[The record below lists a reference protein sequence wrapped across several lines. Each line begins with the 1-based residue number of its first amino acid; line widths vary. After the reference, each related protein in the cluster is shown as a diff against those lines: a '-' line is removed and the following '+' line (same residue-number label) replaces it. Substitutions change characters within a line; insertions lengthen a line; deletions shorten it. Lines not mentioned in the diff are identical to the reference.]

1 MADNSTFIQWFKER
15 NVNVDLLE
23 ALLNASQNEV
33 AITNEE
39 VVGEVV
45 ENEENESDHCM
56 PVEFDID
63 NFLEAVRELP
73 SLWDVN
79 HPTYKDRLVKL
90 NAWKK
95 LALKFCKEEDF
106 LQKKFKNLKDTLKK
120 CLDKRNRMTRS
131 GAAASNLPKC
141 RFFDQMAFL
150 HEKSANKPTES
161 NVDIVPDFAS
171 PSFHSQHSIS
181 PLSPSV
187 SSCSSELILTENRKR
202 LSCTRPSIPK
212 KARIKNQND
221 ESLSQLSQSL
231 VECGKMLKKSME
243 DVEEDETTLFCRS
256 LTPIMKELP
265 IKENRRAMIKIKT
278 LLFNM
283 KYGEHEEI

>member
-1 MADNSTFIQWFKER
+1 MADNSNTFIEWFKER
-15 NVNVDLLE
+15 NVSVDLLE
-23 ALLNASQNEV
+23 ALINASQNQV

-39 VVGEVV
+39 VINEID
-45 ENEENESDHCM
+45 ENEENEN
-56 PVEFDID
+56 D
-63 NFLEAVRELP
+63 NFISTEFNIDHFIEAVRELP

-79 HPTYKDRLVKL
+79 HPTYKDRLVKV

-95 LALKFCKEEDF
+95 LALIFCKEEDL
-106 LQKKFKNLKDTLKK
+106 LQKKLKNLKDTLRK

-141 RFFDQMAFL
+141 KFFDQMTFL

-161 NVDIVPDFAS
+161 NVDIVPDVAS
-171 PSFHSQHSIS
+171 PSSFHSQCSFTKS
-181 PLSPSV
+181 SPST
-187 SSCSSELILTENRKR
+187 SSFSSELILTENRKR
-202 LSCTRPSIPK
+202 LSHTRSPIQK

-231 VECGKMLKKSME
+231 VECDKILKKSME
-243 DVEEDETTLFCRS
+243 DGEEDETTLFCRS
-256 LTPIMKELP
+256 LIPIMKELP

-283 KYGEHEEI
+283 K

>member
-1 MADNSTFIQWFKER
+1 MRTQIFFIARRKISLRKIVGSTSTFF
-15 NVNVDLLE
+15 VFF
-23 ALLNASQNEV
+23 SQNEV

-106 LQKKFKNLKDTLKK
+106 LQKKLKNLKDTLKK

-141 RFFDQMAFL
+141 RLFDQMAFL

-171 PSFHSQHSIS
+171 PSLHS
-181 PLSPSV
+181 
-187 SSCSSELILTENRKR
+187 
-202 LSCTRPSIPK
+202 
-212 KARIKNQND
+212 
-221 ESLSQLSQSL
+221 
-231 VECGKMLKKSME
+231 
-243 DVEEDETTLFCRS
+243 
-256 LTPIMKELP
+256 
-265 IKENRRAMIKIKT
+265 
-278 LLFNM
+278 
-283 KYGEHEEI
+283 